1 MLFFGGRMANK
12 RKIGAMI
19 ALDGE
24 KEFRQSVTSCN
35 KALTTMRSEMK
46 LVEAQTAGQANTLE
60 TLRSKHDVLSRTL
73 DTAAEKEEAVR
84 RGLEHAEE
92 QYNKTGEE
100 LESYRK
106 YLELARAS
114 LRELEE
120 SSDATDESLKKQRQ
134 IVSDLSG
141 VVSKGE
147 ETYQKAGDR
156 VNDWKKQLN
165 NAEAQVIRATQA
177 LNEND
182 ALMKE
187 AENSYDH
194 CAKSIDAFGNEVDDT
209 AEKLTSFGSTLKVRV
224 NDALIDFG
232 KNAVTSAIQG
242 ATELQDAENK
252 LAASTGATADEM
264 EKYSG
269 AMEDIYNSGYGESV
283 TEIADGMAMVKQY
296 TGEVD
301 PTKLQELT
309 ENAMA
314 LDDTFSNMDMGE
326 TLRGVDSLMQNLG
339 LDAEAAFDYIVVG
352 AQNGLNK
359 SGELTDNIA
368 EYGQLWG
375 QAGFSAQ
382 EMFTILQN
390 GLDAGAYNLDKVND
404 FVKEFGIS
412 LSDGR
417 IEENLSSFSTETQN
431 LFHAWQNGQATT
443 RDVFYSVINDLASM
457 TNQQEA
463 LTIASNTWSAL
474 GEDNAMA
481 VITSLT
487 QVNNTYANVRG
498 SMESLKEVRYDSVT
512 NEYKKLGRTMQSE
525 VITPVLQKF
534 LPVAQKGMKLLA
546 DNIDTIVP
554 IAGAAGAAMAT
565 IWVAKK
571 ATTTITNLKDT
582 AKNIKSLV
590 TNLVTHTT
598 ATAADTAATAA
609 DTVAK
614 GAQATA
620 TGAATVAQEG
630 LNTAMAANPVGLLV
644 TGIAALVAGI
654 TTFVALSGDATDSTS
669 VLRSEVKAMKED
681 LQESQEALESSMQ
694 SAKDTVDS
702 AAADAQLAD
711 GIAEELMNLAS
722 ATDNTAGKQ
731 ERMAVLVAELN
742 QLYPDM
748 GLEIDSVT
756 GKLNMTNEELQNYVD
771 NLQNAAMAQAYQ
783 DAFAESFDA
792 VTAAQKELIDSEMTL
807 EEATANREAAQRNLE
822 AVEYEMQQRQEKL
835 RDLEDGLSEK
845 LADGTLTM
853 DEYNRQVADL
863 TSNVI
868 TWNGTSENAQDLMQ
882 RLTDQVN
889 EAKDIE
895 DEAKE
900 AVSEHTEAVEEA
912 TGVAE
917 NYQERY
923 MEMNGTVNENTAAIQ
938 GNTGAMQEQQE
949 AAQASISVAGQELE
963 AFQGLSE
970 EQQNLAVNVTNAVLE
985 MQGTVQEYLSQSG
998 QMFQEFTDVT
1008 TVNTTDLLNNM
1019 QSQVD
1024 GVKQWEENISSLME
1038 TTKTTADGT
1047 MVALDE
1053 GLVQYLANMGPE
1065 GAAYAQAFVNM
1076 TGDEMQKA
1084 NELWSEKLNIENFTN
1099 TEGQSLTQGI
1109 GELAAGGEEAFANLA
1124 ESLGAQA
1131 EDSGRYVVQGLVDG
1145 MVAAQGEAETAGED
1159 LGVKTT
1165 DGLDTGLGV
1174 ASPSWKARSSG
1185 LYVGVGLANGLR
1197 DGQTSAESAAG
1208 HVGYLVIT
1216 AIQQKLNSDTIQ
1228 NIGYSVSTGLALG
1241 IRSGESEVIR
1251 AAQEVA
1257 QSAITAANNK
1267 LEINSPSHV
1276 FERIGAGTIEGYVKG
1291 VDENARAARKSVVN
1305 ALDMKLASRDI
1316 QIQANAAGTLI
1327 DYNLLAATMVTA
1339 LKRAGLTIKYNGR
1352 EFGRVLSDMGVAFN
1366 NG

>member
-12 RKIGAMI
+12 RKIGAII

-100 LESYRK
+100 LESYRR
-106 YLELARAS
+106 YLELAQES
-114 LRELEE
+114 LKKLEE
-120 SSDATDESLKKQRQ
+120 SSDATDESLEKQRQ

-187 AENSYDH
+187 AEDSYDH

-232 KNAVTSAIQG
+232 KNAVTSAVQG

-252 LAASTGATADEM
+252 LAASTGASADEM
-264 EKYSG
+264 EKYSDT
-269 AMEDIYNSGYGESV
+269 MQNIYNSGMGDSV
-283 TEIADGMAMVKQY
+283 TEIADGMALVKQY

-314 LDDTFSNMDMGE
+314 LDDTFSDMDMGE
-326 TLRGVDSLMQNLG
+326 TLRGVDSLMKNMG
-339 LDAEAAFDYIVVG
+339 LSAEEAFDYIVVG

-431 LFHAWQNGQATT
+431 LFLAWQNGEASTK
-443 RDVFYSVINDLASM
+443 DVFYSVINDLANM
-457 TNQQEA
+457 KNQQEA

-487 QVNNTYANVRG
+487 QVNNTYADVRG

-534 LPVAQKGMKLLA
+534 LPLAQKGMKILA

-590 TNLVTHTT
+590 TNLVTHT
-598 ATAADTAATAA
+598 
-609 DTVAK
+609 
-614 GAQATA
+614 TA

-1109 GELAAGGEEAFANLA
+1109 GELAAGGEEAFASLA

-1257 QSAITAANNK
+1257 QAAITAANNK
-1267 LEINSPSHV
+1267 LEIHSPSHV
-1276 FERIGAGTIEGYVKG
+1276 FWNMGENSMDSYASAVMSKKREVER
-1291 VDENARAARKSVVN
+1291 SVIN
-1305 ALDMKLASRDI
+1305 SLDMKLASRDAKI
-1316 QIQANAAGTLI
+1316 RTNTAGADI

>member
-1 MLFFGGRMANK
+1 MANK
-12 RKIGAMI
+12 RKIGAII

-24 KEFRQSVTSCN
+24 KEFRQSVASCN
-35 KALTTMRSEMK
+35 KALTTMRSELK

-100 LESYRK
+100 LESYRR
-106 YLELARAS
+106 YLELAQAS
-114 LRELEE
+114 LKELEE
-120 SSDATDESLKKQRQ
+120 SSDATDESLEKQRQ

-182 ALMKE
+182 ALLKE
-187 AENSYDH
+187 AEGSYNH
-194 CAKSIDAFGNEVDDT
+194 CAKSIDAFGNEIDDT

-252 LAASTGATADEM
+252 LAASIGASADEM
-264 EKYSG
+264 EKYSDT
-269 AMEDIYNSGYGESV
+269 MQDIYNSGMGDSV
-283 TEIADGMAMVKQY
+283 AEIADGMAMVKQY

-314 LDDTFSNMDMGE
+314 LDDTFSDMDMNE
-326 TLRGVDSLMQNLG
+326 TLRGVDSLIKNMG
-339 LDAEAAFDYIVVG
+339 LSAEEAFDYIVVG

-431 LFHAWQNGQATT
+431 LFLAWQNGEASTK
-443 RDVFYSVINDLASM
+443 DVFYSVINDLASM
-457 TNQQEA
+457 KNQQEA

-534 LPVAQKGMKLLA
+534 LPLAQKGMKFLT
-546 DNIDTIVP
+546 DNIDRLIP
-554 IAGAAGAAMAT
+554 IAGAAGAAMGT

-582 AKNIKSLV
+582 AKNIKNLV
-590 TNLVTHTT
+590 TNLVTHTAATVADTT
-598 ATAADTAATAA
+598 ATTA

-654 TTFVALSGDATDSTS
+654 TTFVSLSGDATDSTS
-669 VLRSEVKAMKED
+669 VLRNEVKAMKDD

-702 AAADAQLAD
+702 AAANAQMAD

-771 NLQNAAMAQAYQ
+771 NLQDAAMAQAYQ

-807 EEATANREAAQRNLE
+807 EEATANREAAQRDLE
-822 AVEYEMQQRQEKL
+822 AVEREMQQRQEKL

-868 TWNGTSENAQDLMQ
+868 EWNGTSQNAQDLMQ
-882 RLTDQVN
+882 RLNDRVS

-900 AVSEHTEAVEEA
+900 AVSEHSEAVEEA
-912 TGVAE
+912 TDVAE

-985 MQGTVQEYLSQSG
+985 MQGTVQEYLGQSG
-998 QMFQEFTDVT
+998 QMFQEFADVSAVST
-1008 TVNTTDLLNNM
+1008 GDLLANM

-1024 GVKQWEENISSLME
+1024 GVRQWEENITALMD
-1038 TTKTTADGT
+1038 TTKTYIGSTGQE
-1047 MVALDE
+1047 VQVSLDT
-1053 GLVQYLANMGPE
+1053 GIVQYLMNMGPE
-1065 GAAYAQAFVNM
+1065 GAAYAQTFVNM
-1076 TGDEMQKA
+1076 TGEEMAKA
-1084 NELWSEKLNIENFTN
+1084 NEIWSEKIDLENFTN
-1099 TEGQSLTQGI
+1099 TEGQKLTEGVGI
-1109 GELAAGGEEAFANLA
+1109 MAAGGQEAFAQLA
-1124 ESLGAQA
+1124 ESLNAQA
-1131 EDSGRYVVQGLVDG
+1131 QEAGGYSVQGLVEG
-1145 MVAAQGEAETAGED
+1145 IKAAQEDAVAAGED

>member
-1 MLFFGGRMANK
+1 MANK
-12 RKIGAMI
+12 RKIGAII
-19 ALDGE
+19 ALDRE

-35 KALTTMRSEMK
+35 KALTAMRSELK

-100 LESYRK
+100 LGSYRR
-106 YLELARAS
+106 YLELAQAS
-114 LRELEE
+114 LKELEE
-120 SSDATDESLKKQRQ
+120 SSDATDESLEKQRQ

-141 VVSKGE
+141 VVSRGE

-182 ALMKE
+182 ALLKE
-187 AENSYDH
+187 AEGSYDH

-232 KNAVTSAIQG
+232 KNAVTSAVQG

-252 LAASTGATADEM
+252 LAASTGASADEM
-264 EKYSG
+264 EKYSDT
-269 AMEDIYNSGYGESV
+269 MQNIYNSGMGDSV

-314 LDDTFSNMDMGE
+314 LDDTFSGMDMGE
-326 TLRGVDSLMQNLG
+326 TLRGVDSLVQNLG
-339 LDAEAAFDYIVVG
+339 LDAEEAFDYIVVG

-431 LFHAWQNGQATT
+431 LFLAWKNGEATT

-457 TNQQEA
+457 KNQQEA
-463 LTIASNTWSAL
+463 LTIASNTWSAI

-498 SMESLKEVRYDSVT
+498 NMESLKEVRYDSVT

-534 LPVAQKGMKLLA
+534 LPLAQKGMEFLA
-546 DNIDTIVP
+546 DNIDRLIP
-554 IAGAAGAAMAT
+554 LAGAAGTAMGT

-582 AKNIKSLV
+582 AKNIKNLV

-598 ATAADTAATAA
+598 ATAADTAATTA

-644 TGIAALVAGI
+644 TGIAALTAGI
-654 TTFVALSGDATDSTS
+654 AAFVALSPQAKT
-669 VLRSEVKAMKED
+669 EVDLLKESADEAIDAMKES
-681 LQESQEALESSMQ
+681 QESLKDSMNTAAES
-694 SAKDTVDS
+694 VDS
-702 AAADAQLAD
+702 AVAKGRMAEDIVDELNTLSTSADNSNQ
-711 GIAEELMNLAS
+711 
-722 ATDNTAGKQ
+722 KQ

-742 QLYPDM
+742 ELYPDM
-748 GLEIDSVT
+748 ALAIDQAT
-756 GKLNMTNEELQNYVD
+756 GSLNMTNQELEDYV
-771 NLQNAAMAQAYQ
+771 NNMQNAAMS
-783 DAFAESFDA
+783 DAFQKAFEDTYTPVVDA
-792 VTAAQKELIDSEMTL
+792 TKELIDAEI
-807 EEATANREAAQRNLE
+807 EQEKI
-822 AVEYEMQQRQEKL
+822 QEKL
-835 RDLEDGLSEK
+835 KDLQEDYNKAIDLSDKATKENGDGIIEWNGIARDSEDVLSEIVSQQYELEQK
-845 LADGTLTM
+845 
-853 DEYNRQVADL
+853 EKK
-863 TSNVI
+863 
-868 TWNGTSENAQDLMQ
+868 
-882 RLTDQVN
+882 LTDTIDAQN
-889 EAKDIE
+889 EIIE
-895 DEAKE
+895 EGTETAEAYKE
-900 AVSEHTEAVEEA
+900 KQIELIEETEK
-912 TGVAE
+912 G
-917 NYQERY
+917 
-923 MEMNGTVNENTAAIQ
+923 TAATRDATAAK
-938 GNTGAMQEQQE
+938 GEQME
-949 AAQASISVAGQELE
+949 AAEASISVAGQELE
-963 AFQGLSE
+963 AFRGLSE
-970 EQQNLAVNVTNAVLE
+970 EQQNLAVNVANAVIE
-985 MQGTVQEYLSQSG
+985 MQGSVQEYLSVSG
-998 QMFQEFTDVT
+998 QMFQEFTDT
-1008 TVNTTDLLNNM
+1008 SAISTTDLLTNM

-1024 GVKQWEENISSLME
+1024 GVRQWEENITAMMD
-1038 TTKTTADGT
+1038 TTKTYIDSTGQEVQVSLDDGI
-1047 MVALDE
+1047 
-1053 GLVQYLANMGPE
+1053 VQYLMNMGPE
-1065 GAAYAQAFVNM
+1065 GAAYAQTFVNM
-1076 TGDEMQKA
+1076 TGEEMAKA
-1084 NELWSEKLNIENFTN
+1084 NEIWSEKVDLENFTN
-1099 TEGQSLTQGI
+1099 TEGQKLTEGVGI
-1109 GELAAGGEEAFANLA
+1109 MAAGGQEAFAQLA
-1124 ESLGAQA
+1124 ESLNAQA
-1131 EDSGRYVVQGLVDG
+1131 QEAGGYGVQGLVEG
-1145 MVAAQGEAETAGED
+1145 IVAAQEDAVAAGED

-1174 ASPSWKARSSG
+1174 ASPSWKAKLSG
-1185 LYVGVGLANGLR
+1185 AYVGIGLSQGIR
-1197 DGQTSAESAAG
+1197 
-1208 HVGYLVIT
+1208 
-1216 AIQQKLNSDTIQ
+1216 NSDTLVKNASEYVGQAAVSQIDSA
-1228 NIGYSVSTGLALG
+1228 IDEDTVKSYGYNVSAGLAEG
-1241 IRSGESEVIR
+1241 IRNGKSEVIN
-1251 AAQEVA
+1251 AVIEVT
-1257 QSAITAANNK
+1257 TAATETAKGK

-1276 FERIGAGTIEGYVKG
+1276 FERFGAGTIEGYVKG
-1291 VDENARAARKSVVN
+1291 VDENAEKARKSVLN
-1305 ALDMKLASRDI
+1305 ALDMKLASRDTEI
-1316 QIQANAAGTLI
+1316 QTGVAGSVI
-1327 DYNLLAATMVTA
+1327 DYNLLAAAMVTA
-1339 LKRAGLTIKYNGR
+1339 FKRSGMTIKYNGR

>member
-1 MLFFGGRMANK
+1 MANK
-12 RKIGAMI
+12 RKIGAII

-24 KEFRQSVTSCN
+24 KEFRQSVASCN
-35 KALTTMRSEMK
+35 KALTTMRSELK

-100 LESYRK
+100 LESYRR
-106 YLELARAS
+106 YLELAQAS
-114 LRELEE
+114 LKELEE
-120 SSDATDESLKKQRQ
+120 SSDATDESLEKQRQ

-156 VNDWKKQLN
+156 VNDWRKQLN

-187 AENSYDH
+187 AEDSYDH

-232 KNAVTSAIQG
+232 KNAVTSAVQG

-252 LAASTGATADEM
+252 LAASTGASADEM
-264 EKYSG
+264 EKYSDT
-269 AMEDIYNSGYGESV
+269 MQNIYNSGMGDSV
-283 TEIADGMAMVKQY
+283 AEIADGMAMVKQY

-431 LFHAWQNGQATT
+431 LFLAWQNGEASTK
-443 RDVFYSVINDLASM
+443 DVFYSVINDLANM
-457 TNQQEA
+457 KNQQEA

-565 IWVAKK
+565 IWVSKK
-571 ATTTITNLKDT
+571 ATTTIANLKDT
-582 AKNIKSLV
+582 AKNIKTLV

-702 AAADAQLAD
+702 AAANAQMAD

-771 NLQNAAMAQAYQ
+771 NLQDAAMAQAYQ

-985 MQGTVQEYLSQSG
+985 MQGTVQEYLGQSG
-998 QMFQEFTDVT
+998 QMFQEFADVSAVST
-1008 TVNTTDLLNNM
+1008 GDLLANM

-1024 GVKQWEENISSLME
+1024 GVRQWEENITALMD
-1038 TTKTTADGT
+1038 TTKTYIDSTGQE
-1047 MVALDE
+1047 VQVSLDT
-1053 GLVQYLANMGPE
+1053 GIVQYLMNMGPE
-1065 GAAYAQAFVNM
+1065 GAAYAQTFVNM
-1076 TGDEMQKA
+1076 TGEEMAKA
-1084 NELWSEKLNIENFTN
+1084 NEIWSEKIDLENFTN

-1131 EDSGRYVVQGLVDG
+1131 ENSGRYVVQGLVDG
-1145 MVAAQGEAETAGED
+1145 MVAAQGDAETAGED

-1174 ASPSWKARSSG
+1174 ASPSWKAKVSG

-1197 DGQTSAESAAG
+1197 DGHTSAEIAAG